1 MNTSVNS
8 KLVTLF
14 DERGEEYMPQSKYK
28 IKYIFNIVKG
38 NCYKLKIKLIYGEL
52 IDMNIVLLFDK
63 LVKITY
69 NNNFIKIKTLCYNQ
83 FEEHTLLNY
92 ETMNKSIRNS
102 GWETEWNDII
112 TEWNH
117 IHFQTVSRLLIVL
130 EKIMDEE
137 LIEKVEEQTDLLDLD
152 NEEKIEAVDEEDEDD
167 IEEIV
172 VGKNILK
179 KVKIL
184 GKSYLKSDN
193 DILYD
198 SITEEII
205 GFWDPLT
212 NNIIKANEDY
222 DC

>member
-1 MNTSVNS
+1 
-8 KLVTLF
+8 
-14 DERGEEYMPQSKYK
+14 
-28 IKYIFNIVKG
+28 
-38 NCYKLKIKLIYGEL
+38 
-52 IDMNIVLLFDK
+52 
-63 LVKITY
+63 
-69 NNNFIKIKTLCYNQ
+69 
-83 FEEHTLLNY
+83 
-92 ETMNKSIRNS
+92 
-102 GWETEWNDII
+102 
-112 TEWNH
+112 
-117 IHFQTVSRLLIVL
+117 
-130 EKIMDEE
+130 MDEE

-212 NNIIKANEDY
+212 NNIIKAND
-222 DC
+222 D